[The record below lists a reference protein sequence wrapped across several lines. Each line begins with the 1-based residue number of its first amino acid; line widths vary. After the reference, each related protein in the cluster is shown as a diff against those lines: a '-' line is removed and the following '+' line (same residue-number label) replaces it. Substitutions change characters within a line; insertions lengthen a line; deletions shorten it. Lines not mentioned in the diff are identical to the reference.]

1 MNAHCKAI
9 PNPTP
14 AIIEKSKKR
23 AFISFC
29 LQEANVNKKLMP
41 CARSAKK
48 DACIPHDS
56 FLFNRIFNPIV
67 LSISVFNPIVSPK
80 ELSSFALMQKNQK
93 IKASSASLL
102 APYTSLFASQTR
114 ALRSNSDALG
124 RSVSVVR
131 LTLTSEA
138 NPIALAFGIGELFK
152 SRG

>member
-1 MNAHCKAI
+1 
-9 PNPTP
+9 
-14 AIIEKSKKR
+14 
-23 AFISFC
+23 
-29 LQEANVNKKLMP
+29 MP

-102 APYTSLFASQTR
+102 APYTPLFASQTR
-114 ALRSNSDALG
+114 FAQTAMLPGAPLRSL
-124 RSVSVVR
+124 V
-131 LTLTSEA
+131 
-138 NPIALAFGIGELFK
+138 
-152 SRG
+152 